1 MAEYLQSLGETYYST
16 FADMLIFD
24 ALIYNEDRHFGNFG
38 LMVDNRTNQPCAF
51 APLFDHGISLFN
63 YAMQDDLTDLD
74 AYART
79 RSSSY
84 GVPFEN
90 IVGEFIAPRHREQ
103 LRKMIGFRFENCSK
117 YRLPAKRLRAIEQ
130 HLQKRV
136 QMLLEM
142 AEKR

>member
-1 MAEYLQSLGETYYST
+1 
-16 FADMLIFD
+16 
-24 ALIYNEDRHFGNFG
+24 
-38 LMVDNRTNQPCAF
+38 MVDNRTNLPCAF

-63 YAMQDDLTDLD
+63 YAMQDDLGDLD

-79 RSSSY
+79 RFSSY

-90 IVGEFIAPRHREQ
+90 IAAEFISPRHREQ
-103 LRKMIGFRFENCSK
+103 LRQMIGFRFENSSK
-117 YRLPAKRLRAIEQ
+117 YRLPSKRLKAIEK